1 MKITVPNHQE
11 MVDQVAVRHRTVTS
25 VILIYVNMYILVK
38 KINMATAPHVMWYW
52 TPMKIGKNTVT
63 MIQITVPNHQEMVDQ
78 VAVRHR
84 TVTSVILIYVNMY
97 ILVKKINMATAPH
110 VMWYWTPMKI
120 GKNTVTMIQIT
131 VLNRQMVMT
140 AMKNMANTPSETALL
155 LLKDVDHIGLAMKN
169 SLFGMTPML
178 TAIIYL
184 IK

>member
-1 MKITVPNHQE
+1 MAILADILQKTQMIATSTVIKSFLMAILAAHHSTMKVIWMLTKTIMLMTAVMVAIT
-11 MVDQVAVRHRTVTS
+11 QVVVRHRPVTS
-25 VILIYVNMYILVK
+25 VIYVTMYILVM
-38 KINMATAPHVMWYW
+38 KITMATAPH
-52 TPMKIGKNTVT
+52 
-63 MIQITVPNHQEMVDQ
+63 
-78 VAVRHR
+78 
-84 TVTSVILIYVNMY
+84 
-97 ILVKKINMATAPH
+97 PH

>member
-11 MVDQVAVRHRTVTS
+11 MVDQVVVRHRPVTS
-25 VILIYVNMYILVK
+25 VIYVTMYILVM
-38 KINMATAPHVMWYW
+38 KITMATAPH
-52 TPMKIGKNTVT
+52 
-63 MIQITVPNHQEMVDQ
+63 
-78 VAVRHR
+78 
-84 TVTSVILIYVNMY
+84 
-97 ILVKKINMATAPH
+97 PH

>member
-1 MKITVPNHQE
+1 MAAVVTMQIVMTMAHTILVSPALKAIT
-11 MVDQVAVRHRTVTS
+11 QVVVRHRTVTS
-25 VILIYVNMYILVK
+25 VYVAMYILVK
-38 KINMATAPHVMWYW
+38 KITMATAPH
-52 TPMKIGKNTVT
+52 
-63 MIQITVPNHQEMVDQ
+63 
-78 VAVRHR
+78 
-84 TVTSVILIYVNMY
+84 
-97 ILVKKINMATAPH
+97 PH

-178 TAIIYL
+178 TAIPYL